1 MRIRALPFLSL
12 LCAIALA
19 FTALPAIAAAQ
30 EGQRIVAVGDVHGD
44 FDGLVDILSAT
55 GLIDGDLA
63 WTGGSSVLVQT
74 GDLLDGKSRVRDV
87 LDLMMRLQ
95 TEAREAGGDV
105 VVLLGDHEVLSILGE
120 LRDVSPETLATFAV
134 DNQEAYLQEA
144 FAEFVQAYL
153 RMEAGY
159 QQANRSQKEDLRDKW
174 VGDQAT
180 GRVEYMRAMGPDGE
194 YGRWLRT
201 LPVNATVDGVLFMHA
216 NVAPQLAAFSMEDI
230 NQRLALEIDTLDA
243 SRAHLLSQGFITSFS
258 DVRETIRAIE
268 FDARG
273 LDWFEQPREML
284 NRPPA
289 LPENFA
295 AEDRFGR
302 SEPILRINGWFM
314 LAPRGPIWS
323 ESYATAPDGLI
334 DAQLPGLLEASASRL
349 VVAAHVPTEDG
360 RVRVRGGGSL
370 ILIDT
375 GMAQGG
381 QASALVIQGDSVEAV
396 YADGSR
402 EALGSN

>member
-1 MRIRALPFLSL
+1 M
-12 LCAIALA
+12 LA
-19 FTALPAIAAAQ
+19 VTTMPAPVSAQ
-30 EGQRIVAVGDVHGD
+30 DGQRIVAVGDVHGD

-55 GLIDGDLA
+55 GLVDGDLA
-63 WTGGSSVLVQT
+63 WAGGTSVLVQT
-74 GDLLDGKSRVRDV
+74 GDLLDGKSGVRDV

-95 TEAREAGGDV
+95 SEARAAGGDV
-105 VVLLGDHEVLSILGE
+105 IVLLGDHEVLSILGE

-134 DNQEAYLQEA
+134 ENQEEYLQAA
-144 FAEFVQAYL
+144 FEEFVRAYL

-159 QQANRSQKEDLRDKW
+159 QQANRSQKESVRDKW
-174 VGDQAT
+174 VQDQAT
-180 GRVEYMRAMGPDGE
+180 GRVEYLRAMGPNGE
-194 YGRWLRT
+194 YGKWLRT
-201 LPVNATVDGVLFMHA
+201 MPVNATVDGVLFMHA

-230 NQRLALEIDTLDA
+230 NQRLASEIATLDA
-243 SRAHLLSQGFITSFS
+243 SRAHLLSQGFVTSFP

-284 NRPPA
+284 NRPPP

-295 AEDRFGR
+295 DEDRFGR

-314 LAPRGPIWS
+314 LAQRGPIWS

-334 DAQLPGLLEASASRL
+334 DAQMPGLLEASGARL
-349 VVAAHVPTEDG
+349 VVAAHVPTEDS
-360 RVRVRGGGSL
+360 RIRVRGGGSL

-381 QASALVIQGDSVEAV
+381 QASALVIHGDSVEAV
-396 YADGSR
+396 YADGSS
-402 EALGSN
+402 ESLGTN

>member
-1 MRIRALPFLSL
+1 MRIRALTFPCL
-12 LCAIALA
+12 LCAAVLA
-19 FTALPAIAAAQ
+19 VAALPATTSAQ
-30 EGQRIVAVGDVHGD
+30 DGQRIVAVGDVHGD
-44 FDGLVDILSAT
+44 FDGLVDILSTT
-55 GLIDGDLA
+55 GLVDGDLA

-74 GDLLDGKSRVRDV
+74 GDLLDGKSGVRDA

-95 TEAREAGGDV
+95 SEARAAGGDV
-105 VVLLGDHEVLSILGE
+105 IVLLGDHEVLSILGE

-134 DNQEAYLQEA
+134 DNQEEYLQDA
-144 FAEFVQAYL
+144 FGEFVRAYL
-153 RMEAGY
+153 RMESGY

-174 VGDQAT
+174 VTDQT
-180 GRVEYMRAMGPDGE
+180 PGRVEYLRAMGPNGE

-230 NQRLALEIDTLDA
+230 NQRLAHEIATLDA
-243 SRAHLLSQGFITSFS
+243 SRAHLLSEGFITSFS

-302 SEPILRINGWFM
+302 SEPMLRINGWFM
-314 LAPRGPIWS
+314 LAARGPIWS
-323 ESYATAPDGLI
+323 DSYGTAPDGLI
-334 DAQLPGLLEASASRL
+334 DAQLAGLLEASGTRM

-360 RVRVRGGGSL
+360 KVRVRGGGNL
-370 ILIDT
+370 LLIDT

-381 QASALVIQGDSVEAV
+381 QASALVIEGESVEAV